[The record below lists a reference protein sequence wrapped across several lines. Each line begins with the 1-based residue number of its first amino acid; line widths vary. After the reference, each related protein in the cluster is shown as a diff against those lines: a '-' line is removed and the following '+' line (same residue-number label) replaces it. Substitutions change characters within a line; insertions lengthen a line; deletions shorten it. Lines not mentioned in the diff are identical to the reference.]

1 MSASIRTRIV
11 SIGNFQG
18 ICISKTLLEQSG
30 IYSDAE
36 IEVQGNQ
43 LIIRAAA
50 LQLRNNWDTAFSSM
64 ATQRDDILL
73 DEASTT
79 DWDQAEWEW

>member
-1 MSASIRTRIV
+1 M
-11 SIGNFQG
+11 QG
-18 ICISKTLLEQSG
+18 
-30 IYSDAE
+30 D
-36 IEVQGNQ
+36 Q

-50 LQLRNNWDTAFSSM
+50 LQLRNGWDIAFSSM